1 MADQRFMLGTDD
13 KVAGAFDGWRTTVK
27 IAGDAPREKLQ
38 ELVGWADAHSPVGCQ
53 VRDPAAC
60 SLQVEV
66 L

>member
-1 MADQRFMLGTDD
+1 
-13 KVAGAFDGWRTTVK
+13 VK

-53 VRDPAAC
+53 VRNPAAC